1 MNNKMLIKFFK
12 NIAIFT
18 ALTVGFCFLLQAF
31 VAPKIRNTNV
41 FVGATIEKEKRL
53 AELPTPRLVFVG
65 GSNLAFG
72 LDSKRISDSLHVG
85 VVNMGLHAGLGMG
98 FGLNEAQDLIKK
110 GDNIILCVEYGLT
123 KKGDTK
129 LYSQLVDI
137 NPQARHYI
145 DDSFNDK
152 LRLIGIN
159 WQRCVSSLFFASVMN
174 PNENVYRRDGFSAE
188 GDMIAHLNQPQPAS
202 QTDRGRINFR
212 DYTGEIQ
219 ALNDFITKANE
230 VGAKTFYTFPTYM
243 QSEYNLNKDVI
254 TLYQE
259 QFQQQLKCPIINTPA
274 TFVLPDSDYFDTA
287 YHLNKTGRDKRTAL
301 MINLLKEKLYHT
313 DEVLQN
319 APLSKN

>member
-1 MNNKMLIKFFK
+1 MLKKFFLK
-12 NIAIFT
+12 VVAF
-18 ALTVGFCFLLQAF
+18 AGLTVGFCFLLQAV

-53 AELPTPRLVFVG
+53 AELPAPRLVFVG

-72 LDSKRISDSLHVG
+72 LDSKRISDSLNIG
-85 VVNMGLHAGLGMG
+85 VVNMGLHAGLGVA
-98 FGLNEAQDLIKK
+98 FGLNEAKNLIKQ

-137 NPQARHYI
+137 NPQAAHYL

-159 WQRCVSSLFFASVMN
+159 WQRCVSSLFFAAVLN

-188 GDMIAHLNQPQPAS
+188 GDMVAHLNQPQPAS
-202 QTDRGRINFR
+202 QTDRGKINFK
-212 DYTGEIQ
+212 DYSEVIN
-219 ALNDFITKANE
+219 ALNGFIEQAQKK
-230 VGAKTFYTFPTYM
+230 GAKVYYTFPTYM
-243 QSEYNLNKDVI
+243 ESEYNLNKDVI
-254 TLYQE
+254 TQYQE
-259 QFQQQLKCPIINTPA
+259 QFQQQLKCLIINTPK

-287 YHLNKTGRDKRTAL
+287 YHLNKTGRDKRTQL
-301 MINLLKEKLYHT
+301 MIDLLQEKLYQT
-313 DEVLQN
+313 GEAIQDN
-319 APLSKN
+319 PLSKN